1 MCVCIK
7 VAGWNI
13 SEVTTLTSFYP
24 LPSTTVEY
32 KAHIV
37 QLFLFIPSFFSHHK
51 ELAEWMDERFNF
63 LIQLKSDS
71 LLRVVP
77 KTQSACQIMCH
88 GIFEKI
94 SSSLFHIRFPKQPIN
109 TGIVLDGKHNR
120 AHRHWRTSWTT
131 EEFAEFMPITKL
143 YKTYTKRM
151 MQIDIKVQV
160 FISKSWWEGW
170 DFLIVP
176 IIHFAAIWKVSQRVC
191 GCQFTFWLHL
201 KDAVCHFY
209 TTELH
214 K

>member
-1 MCVCIK
+1 M
-7 VAGWNI
+7 
-13 SEVTTLTSFYP
+13 
-24 LPSTTVEY
+24 Y

-51 ELAEWMDERFNF
+51 ELAEWMDERFTFNSVE
-63 LIQLKSDS
+63 ICQCAACCAKNTKCMSDH
-71 LLRVVP
+71 VP
-77 KTQSACQIMCH
+77 RY
-88 GIFEKI
+88 FEKI
-94 SSSLFHIRFPKQPIN
+94 SSSYFHIIFPKQPIN
-109 TGIVLDGKHNR
+109 TGIVLDWKHIS

-143 YKTYTKRM
+143 YKHTQKGM

-176 IIHFAAIWKVSQRVC
+176 IIHFSAIWKVSQRVC